1 MPGLSVNSSQGRQ
14 GFFQQV
20 QSHSDL
26 IIVFGVVLIVVMMVL
41 PVPPFLL
48 DLLLTL
54 NICLSLLVLLLTM
67 NIGSALEL
75 SVFPSLL
82 LVLTLFRLALNVSST
97 RQILLH
103 GFAGSIIQAFGNF
116 VVGGNYVVGFV
127 VYLILVVIQ
136 FVVITKGAERVAE
149 VAARF
154 TLDAM
159 PGKQMS
165 IDADL
170 NAGIIDEQQ
179 ARQRRRDIQR
189 EADFYGAMDGASK
202 FVKGDAIAG
211 IIITIINVLGG
222 FVIGVVQQ
230 GMSMADALQ
239 RYTLL
244 TVGDGLV
251 SQIPALLISTATGII
266 ITRSASEG
274 NMGFE
279 VSGQLLA
286 EPKILLVTGAVLALL
301 GLVPGLPT
309 VPFLF
314 LAMLVGGLGY
324 TLRGARTQVETN
336 EEQKKEQAAIE
347 EAKRPENVLSYLQVD
362 RIELEIGYSLIAL
375 VDQEQGGDLLDRVT
389 MIRRQ
394 CALELGIVVPPVRIR
409 DNMQLKPGEYVIKI
423 KGVEAARGELMVNH
437 YLAMDSG
444 GVTEKLDGIPTK
456 EPAFGLPA
464 LWITEEKRERAEL
477 AGYTVVDAP
486 SVLATHLTEVIRQHA
501 ADLLGRQEVKTLLD
515 HYKKDFGA
523 VIDELVPG
531 ILSLGDV
538 QRVLQNLLRE
548 RVSIRNMLT
557 ILETLADQGVNVK
570 DPDDLTELVREA
582 LAKQISSQY
591 VNSDGVIPA
600 ITLDPGLEREI
611 AGSIQSSPRGT
622 FVNIDP
628 RVAGALFEEIAK
640 KWQKAMEDGYDPV
653 ILCSP
658 EVRLPLKRLTERILP
673 HLVILSFNEIAPDIG
688 VQSVGM
694 VSISNAG

>member
-1 MPGLSVNSSQGRQ
+1 MSSIPFQGAQDKQGLAHRL
-14 GFFQQV
+14 
-20 QSHSDL
+20 HSYSEL
-26 IIVFGVVLIVVMMVL
+26 IVLFGVILIVIMLVL
-41 PVPPFLL
+41 PMPPFLL

-54 NICLSLLVLLLTM
+54 NISMSLLVLFLTM
-67 NIGSALEL
+67 NVKSALEL

-82 LVLTLFRLALNVSST
+82 LVLTLFRLALSVSST
-97 RQILLH
+97 RLILLR
-103 GFAGSIIQAFGNF
+103 GYAGNIIQAFGNF
-116 VVGGNYVVGFV
+116 VVGGNYVVGFI

-136 FVVITKGAERVAE
+136 FIVITRGAERVAE

-170 NAGIIDEQQ
+170 NAGLIDEQE
-179 ARQRRRDIQR
+179 ARRRRLDIQR

-202 FVKGDAIAG
+202 FVKGDAIAS
-211 IIITIINVLGG
+211 IIITIIDILGG
-222 FVIGVVQQ
+222 FAVGVLQQ
-230 GMSMADALQ
+230 GMPMVQALQ
-239 RYTLL
+239 KYTLL

-251 SQIPALLISTATGII
+251 SQIPALLVSTATGII

-274 NMGFE
+274 NMGSE
-279 VSGQLLA
+279 VSQQLFA
-286 EPKILLVTGAVLALL
+286 EPKILLATAGILAGL
-301 GLVPGLPT
+301 GFVPGLPT
-309 VPFLF
+309 VPFLC
-314 LAMLVGGLGY
+314 LALLCGGLGY
-324 TLRGARTQVETN
+324 ILKDARAEG
-336 EEQKKEQAAIE
+336 EQIQEQEKIQAEIE
-347 EAKRPENVLSYLQVD
+347 KAKQPENVLSYLQVD

-375 VDQEQGGDLLDRVT
+375 VDQEQGGDLLDRIT

-394 CALELGIVVPPVRIR
+394 IALELGIVVPPVRIR

-423 KGVEAARGELMVNH
+423 KGVEVARGELMVNH

-444 GVTEKLDGIPTK
+444 GVTERVDGIPTT

-464 LWITEEKRERAEL
+464 LWIAENQRERAEL

-486 SVLATHLTEVIRQHA
+486 SVLATHLTEVIRRHA
-501 ADLLGRQEVKTLLD
+501 ADLLGRQEVKALLD
-515 HYKKDFGA
+515 HYKNDFGA

-557 ILETLADQGVNVK
+557 ILETLADHGVNTK
-570 DPDDLTELVREA
+570 DTDELTELVREA
-582 LAKQISSQY
+582 LARQISSQFA
-591 VNSDGVIPA
+591 NSDGVLAA
-600 ITLDPGLEREI
+600 ITLDPSLEREI
-611 AGSIQSSPRGT
+611 AASIEATPRGT
-622 FVNIDP
+622 FLNIDP

-640 KWQKAMEDGYDPV
+640 QWQKAMENGYEPV

-658 EVRLPLKRLTERILP
+658 EIRLPLKRLTERILP

-688 VQSVGM
+688 LQSVGM
-694 VSISNAG
+694 VSISNAS

>member
-222 FVIGVVQQ
+222 FVIGVAQQ

-394 CALELGIVVPPVRIR
+394 CALELGIVIPPVRIR

-582 LAKQISSQY
+582 LARQISSQY